1 MTTETPQL
9 AISRVF
15 DAPRE
20 LVYRAFTDP
29 DHLAAWWG
37 PTGNSLPREEIEF
50 DVRPGGFQRWTE
62 VSAAQP
68 DLRVHV
74 RLDLTNVADGEL
86 LEGVMYVGG
95 RLQEGIEPFETRLRV
110 EFHDEADGRTRLE
123 IRQWL
128 PERVARPS
136 EEGWRQAFTKLDA
149 ALMNVQVVAAH
160 HREVEAWPS

>member
-1 MTTETPQL
+1 MDTETPQL

-37 PTGNSLPREEIEF
+37 PIGNSLPRDEMEF
-50 DVRPGGFQRWTE
+50 DVRPGGYQRWTE
-62 VSAAQP
+62 VFVAEP
-68 DLRVHV
+68 DLRVHIYV
-74 RLDLTNVADGEL
+74 NLTDVADGEL
-86 LEGVMYVGG
+86 LEGVMHVTGQ
-95 RLQEGIEPFETRLRV
+95 LQEGIEPFETRFRV

-128 PERVARPS
+128 PEHLAAPS
-136 EEGWRQAFTKLDA
+136 ENGWLEAFTKLDA
-149 ALMNVQVVAAH
+149 TLISAQAVAAD
-160 HREVEAWPS
+160 RRGVAAWPS

>member
-1 MTTETPQL
+1 MKANDPQL
-9 AISRVF
+9 VVTRVV

-37 PTGNSLPREEIEF
+37 PIGNSLPRDEMEF

-62 VSAAQP
+62 VNAAAP

-74 RLDLTNVADGEL
+74 HVDLIDVVEGEV
-86 LEGVMYVGG
+86 LEGVLHVSG
-95 RLQEGIEPFETRLRV
+95 RLPEGIESHETTLRV
-110 EFHDEADGRTRLE
+110 EFHDEPDGRTRLE

-128 PERVARPS
+128 PDRLAGPS

-149 ALMNVQVVAAH
+149 ALTKFRLSQ
-160 HREVEAWPS
+160 

>member
-1 MTTETPQL
+1 MSTETPQL

-37 PTGNSLPREEIEF
+37 PTGNSLPRDEIEF
-50 DVRPGGFQRWTE
+50 DVRPGGYQRWTE
-62 VSAAQP
+62 VNATDT
-68 DLRVHV
+68 DLRVYV
-74 RLDLTNVADGEL
+74 RIDLTDVVDGDL
-86 LEGVMYVGG
+86 LDGVLRVSG
-95 RLQEGIEPFETRLRV
+95 RLQEGIEPFTTRLRI

-128 PERVARPS
+128 PEHLAPPS
-136 EEGWRQAFTKLDA
+136 AEGWRQAFTKLDA
-149 ALMNVQVVAAH
+149 TLTNVQAE
-160 HREVEAWPS
+160 R

>member
-1 MTTETPQL
+1 METETPQL

-37 PTGNSLPREEIEF
+37 PIGNSLPRDEIEF
-50 DVRPGGFQRWTE
+50 DVRPGGYQRWTE
-62 VSAAQP
+62 VSASRTRP
-68 DLRVHV
+68 SRSHLRRPH
-74 RLDLTNVADGEL
+74 RRRRRRTARRRHARSGQ
-86 LEGVMYVGG
+86 
-95 RLQEGIEPFETRLRV
+95 LQEGIEPFETRFRV

-128 PERVARPS
+128 PAHLAGPS
-136 EEGWRQAFTKLDA
+136 EQGWLEAFTKLDA
-149 ALMNVQVVAAH
+149 TLTSAQAARPIIEGVV
-160 HREVEAWPS
+160 AWPS